1 MSTPPGE
8 LMEAL
13 VWTAPRVMEMQR
25 LPVPRPE
32 PGEVLL
38 AVSAAGICGS
48 ELSGYLGESSIRV
61 PPLVMGHEAA
71 GTIVA
76 DADASL
82 ADGSPARAG
91 TRVAFNP
98 LVVCGECDRCRAGR
112 SSVCRNRKL
121 IGAHRPGA
129 YAPYVAVPAAL
140 CFPLPAHVSEVA
152 GSLTE
157 PLACGVRAV
166 SLAGP
171 AERLVVLGAGPIGL
185 CCLVAA
191 RAAGVAQVLVSDISP
206 RRLEVARAWG
216 AAATVNVRQDDLLA
230 AVQEFAPGGADA
242 VVDAVGTGVTRDQ
255 AVRAVVPGGR
265 VVFLGLH
272 DENAT
277 LHANYIVRQEIAV
290 QGSFAYTA
298 ADFARAFELIVAGA
312 IPLDGGWL
320 EERPLA
326 EGPRAFEELLAGQ
339 AAATKIVLRVTPT
352 EHP

>member
-1 MSTPPGE
+1 MSE
-8 LMEAL
+8 LMPAL
-13 VWTAPRVMEMQR
+13 VWTAPRVMEMQQV
-25 LPVPRPE
+25 PVPAPG

-48 ELSGYLGESSIRV
+48 ELSGYLGQSSIRV

-71 GTIVA
+71 GRIVA
-76 DADASL
+76 DADLTL

-112 SSVCRNRKL
+112 SSVCRNRRL

-129 YAPYVAVPAAL
+129 YASYVAVPAAL
-140 CFPLPAHVSEVA
+140 CFPLPAGVSEVA

-166 SLAGP
+166 ALAGP
-171 AERLVVLGAGPIGL
+171 ADSLLVLGAGPIGL
-185 CCLVAA
+185 CCVLAA
-191 RAAGVAQVLVSDISP
+191 RAAGVERVLVSDISP

-216 AAATVNVRQDDLLA
+216 ATATVDARQGDVLA
-230 AVQEFAPGGADA
+230 AAQEFAPGGADA
-242 VVDAVGTGVTRDQ
+242 VVDAVGAQATREQ

-265 VVFLGLH
+265 AVFLGLH
-272 DENAT
+272 DEAAE
-277 LHANYIVRQEIAV
+277 LAANYLVRNEVAV

-298 ADFARAFELIVAGA
+298 DDFARAFALITAGELPMG
-312 IPLDGGWL
+312 GGWL

-326 EGPRAFEELLAGQ
+326 AGPESFEELLAGRSPV
-339 AAATKIVLRVTPT
+339 TKIVLRVSDS
-352 EHP
+352 